1 MDQLK
6 AMQYFAEVAQTSS
19 FTEAGKRF
27 DVPAS
32 SISRR
37 ISDLEQYLG
46 TTLLNRTTRL
56 VHLTEVG
63 REYYAQVQTI
73 LDQIE
78 RSESYVRQYQAEPQ
92 GKLVISSM
100 VGFGERVLL
109 PLMDKFADLYPKV
122 VLDVRLSDEV
132 SQLNRDQV
140 DIAIRGGYAPNE
152 RVVAKKLMANQFIPV
167 AAPSYL
173 EKYGVPSQHQEL
185 KQHKALYFQ
194 TPVGPTP
201 WLFYTRGQWQD
212 VSPKSVLISNN
223 GKWLVEKAKQGR
235 GLLMM
240 PSWVLQPYL
249 DAGDLVPLKFD
260 PPLQITDNPGLG
272 VYLLYEADMYRI
284 PKIKAAVD
292 FILARA
298 AQA

>member
-1 MDQLK
+1 
-6 AMQYFAEVAQTSS
+6 MQYFAEVAQTSS
-19 FTEAGKRF
+19 FTAAGKRF

-37 ISDLEQYLG
+37 IADLEQHLG
-46 TTLLNRTTRL
+46 ATLLNRTTRL

-63 REYYAQVQTI
+63 QEYYAQVKSI

-78 RSESYVRQYQAEPQ
+78 RSETYVRQYQSEPQ

-100 VGFGERVLL
+100 VGFGERILIPLL
-109 PLMDKFADLYPKV
+109 DEFRALHPKV

-152 RVVAKKLMANQFIPV
+152 RVVAKKLMNNQFIPV
-167 AAPSYL
+167 ASPSYL
-173 EKYGVPSQHQEL
+173 EANGLPIKHEDLKKHQGL
-185 KQHKALYFQ
+185 FFR
-194 TPVGPTP
+194 TPMGPTP
-201 WLFYTRGQWQD
+201 WLYQQNGQWHD
-212 VSPKSVLISNN
+212 VSPKPTLISNN
-223 GKWLVEKAKQGR
+223 GKWLIARAIEGQ
-235 GLLMM
+235 GLLML
-240 PSWVLQPYL
+240 PAWVVQSQLES
-249 DAGDLVPLKFD
+249 GELVSLKLD
-260 PPLQITDNPGLG
+260 PPLQISDGAGFG
-272 VYLLYEADMYRI
+272 VYILYETDMYRI

-298 AQA
+298 AQV

>member
-1 MDQLK
+1 MDKLK
-6 AMQYFAEVAQTSS
+6 ALQYFAAVAKTGS
-19 FTEAGKRF
+19 FTDAGQWY

-32 SISRR
+32 SVSRR
-37 ISDLEQYLG
+37 IADLERDLG
-46 TTLLNRTTRL
+46 ITLLKRTTRL
-56 VHLTEVG
+56 VQLTEVG
-63 REYYAQVQTI
+63 REYLEQVNDI
-73 LDQIE
+73 LQRLD
-78 RSESYVRQYQAEPQ
+78 RSEVYVRQYQSEPQ
-92 GKLVISSM
+92 GRLVISSM
-100 VGFGERVLL
+100 VGFGERILL
-109 PLMDKFADLYPKV
+109 PLLDTFSERYPKI

-173 EKYGVPSQHQEL
+173 EQYGVPSHHQDL
-185 KQHKALYFQ
+185 KQHKGLFFQ

-201 WLFYTRGQWQD
+201 WLYGHRDEWHD
-212 VSPKSVLISNN
+212 VSPKPVLISNN
-223 GKWLVEKAKQGR
+223 GKWLMQKAMEGK

-240 PSWVLQPYL
+240 PSWVVKESIDQ
-249 DAGDLVPLKFD
+249 GSLVPLKFD

-272 VYLLYEADMYRI
+272 VYLLYETAMYPI

-292 FILARA
+292 FILARVNDV
-298 AQA
+298 

>member
-1 MDQLK
+1 
-6 AMQYFAEVAQTSS
+6 MQYFAEVAQTRS

-37 ISDLEQYLG
+37 ISDLELHLG
-46 TTLLNRTTRL
+46 ATLLNRTTRL

-63 REYYAQVQTI
+63 QEYYAQVQDI

-78 RSESYVRQYQAEPQ
+78 RSETYVRQYQAEPQ

-100 VGFGERVLL
+100 VGFGERILIPLL
-109 PLMDKFADLYPKV
+109 DEFRELHPKV
-122 VLDVRLSDEV
+122 ILDVRLSDEV

-152 RVVAKKLMANQFIPV
+152 RVVAKKLMNNQFIPV
-167 AAPSYL
+167 ASPRYL
-173 EKYGVPSQHQEL
+173 EAHGLPVEHEDL
-185 KQHKALYFQ
+185 KKHKGLFFR
-194 TPVGPTP
+194 TPMGPTP
-201 WLFYTRGQWQD
+201 WLYHDDGQWHD
-212 VSPKSVLISNN
+212 VSPVPELISNN
-223 GKWLVEKAKQGR
+223 GKWLIARAVEGQ
-235 GLLMM
+235 GLLML
-240 PSWVLQPYL
+240 PAWVVQSQLES
-249 DAGDLVPLKFD
+249 GDLVQLKFE
-260 PPLQITDNPGLG
+260 PPLQISDAAGFG
-272 VYLLYEADMYRI
+272 VYLLYESEMYRI

-298 AQA
+298 AQV